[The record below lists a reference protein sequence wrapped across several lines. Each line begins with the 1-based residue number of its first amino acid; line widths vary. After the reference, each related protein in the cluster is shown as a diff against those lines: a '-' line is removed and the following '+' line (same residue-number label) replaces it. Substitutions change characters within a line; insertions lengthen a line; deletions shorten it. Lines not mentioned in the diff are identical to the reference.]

1 MGFTREAES
10 PCPRVEG
17 PTPQLARK
25 RSLVPGVLFFYCWY
39 QALAG
44 TLHYSL
50 PDAAYPM
57 TARSTSRSRA
67 SWCCPCG
74 LAPVVTVAA
83 GTTWGHVTPC
93 YASHHMMLV
102 LLYGLAHNTYP
113 TLKPRQFFKNKTKIS
128 RTSGHLHTQTVFFFF
143 LHVAIRNS
151 LRSNK
156 YEDQRVVIFS
166 LRMVHASF
174 LVVVG

>member
-25 RSLVPGVLFFYCWY
+25 RSLVPGVLLFYCWY

-44 TLHYSL
+44 ALHYSL

-67 SWCCPCG
+67 SCCCPCG
-74 LAPVVTVAA
+74 LVPVVTVAA
-83 GTTWGHVTPC
+83 GTRWGDATPC
-93 YASHHMMLV
+93 YADNQLIR
-102 LLYGLAHNTYP
+102 GTYVCGTSYH
-113 TLKPRQFFKNKTKIS
+113 TLKPRLFLTCTRARS
-128 RTSGHLHTQTVFFFF
+128 TRAHADGFFFWD
-143 LHVAIRNS
+143 VSIRNS

-156 YEDQRVVIFS
+156 IEPLGNSRRS
-166 LRMVHASF
+166 
-174 LVVVG
+174 